1 MWSSSDDSQIEN
13 HLVGTI
19 ESLQI
24 KHTPLKFRMEPEK
37 MGCLSNKVW
46 FSSPF
51 PGLKTSHVVNQ

>member
-37 MGCLSNKVW
+37 MGCLSKVCP
-46 FSSPF
+46 SSPF